1 MPWYIRLASGELML
15 IPALYNPRT
24 ETFAILTREGNELFR
39 NIHNDGANKFRMP
52 LLLPPEQALR
62 WIEPNIQTS
71 DIQELIGQEI
81 PSEDLAAHAV
91 FSIRGSTLRP
101 DGKVQNE
108 RYDWG

>member
-1 MPWYIRLASGELML
+1 
-15 IPALYNPRT
+15 
-24 ETFAILTREGNELFR
+24 
-39 NIHNDGANKFRMP
+39 